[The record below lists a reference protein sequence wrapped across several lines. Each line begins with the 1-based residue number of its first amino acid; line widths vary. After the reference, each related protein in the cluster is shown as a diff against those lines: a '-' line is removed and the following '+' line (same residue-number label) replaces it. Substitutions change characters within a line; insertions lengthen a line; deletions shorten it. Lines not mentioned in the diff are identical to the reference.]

1 MPTEGLI
8 DWRTVQQSQRLALPF
23 CSAFCSAK
31 PNVAAAQRCRVPSGR
46 LGVSM
51 HGLSALRWV
60 SFGRHK
66 CKPKLNNLNH
76 SKISQL
82 YADLRKESM
91 AGGMPIAVRLIRLIL
106 CVTHSLLGDH

>member
-1 MPTEGLI
+1 
-8 DWRTVQQSQRLALPF
+8 
-23 CSAFCSAK
+23 
-31 PNVAAAQRCRVPSGR
+31 
-46 LGVSM
+46 M

-91 AGGMPIAVRLIRLIL
+91 AGGMPIAVRFGYTFAT
-106 CVTHSLLGDH
+106 VTHSLLGNH